1 MRNLILLK
9 YYFLDFSFRSL
20 GSYIFIIFIKSD
32 FIFIFIFIIFNFGGI
47 FILVQFSF
55 LIKFRLEDK
64 ISKKYRRIV
73 SIDVLVFKV
82 SVSCFKDFIIGN
94 IL

>member
-32 FIFIFIFIIFNFGGI
+32 FIFIFIFIIFNFGGV
-47 FILVQFSF
+47 FILV
-55 LIKFRLEDK
+55 
-64 ISKKYRRIV
+64 
-73 SIDVLVFKV
+73 
-82 SVSCFKDFIIGN
+82 
-94 IL
+94 